1 VHFILTILFMAT
13 LAAPFGDV
21 EGSAVGLDSGVTVEM
36 TVKVTQTFEAVLVR
50 PFSSFEE
57 LPPTALVFR
66 DDGTWEGLVRFPT
79 ATDWSFVFDGI
90 AAGGVVTRSD
100 AITLTEIG
108 VDPVVVGGVPER
120 PAARTLS
127 TTTLWLI
134 AAFVFAVSALGALGY
149 WTFASRSDST

>member
-1 VHFILTILFMAT
+1 MRSILTIIYLAT
-13 LAAPFGDV
+13 LAAPFGAV
-21 EGSAVGLDSGVTVEM
+21 EGSAVDLDPGVTVEI

-57 LPPTALVFR
+57 LPPTALLVR
-66 DDGTWEGLVRFPT
+66 DGDTWGGLVMFPT

-100 AITLTEIG
+100 ALTLTEIG
-108 VDPVVVGGVPER
+108 VDPVVVAGVPD
-120 PAARTLS
+120 PPVARTLS
-127 TTTLWLI
+127 TATLWLI
-134 AAFVFAVSALGALGY
+134 AAFVFAMSALGALGY